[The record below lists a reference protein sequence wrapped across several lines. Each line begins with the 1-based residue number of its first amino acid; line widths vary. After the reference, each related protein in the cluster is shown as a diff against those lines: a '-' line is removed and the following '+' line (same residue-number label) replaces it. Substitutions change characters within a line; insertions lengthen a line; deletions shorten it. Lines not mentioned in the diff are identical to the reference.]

1 MKEIEIVGGG
11 LAGLALGRALLRE
24 GVAVEVHEAQDYP
37 RHRVCGEFI
46 CGLRDETITKLD
58 LAAFLRDAPRHRS
71 MAWHWRGRLLGRN
84 TLPKPAIGL
93 SRHTLDHRLARAFS
107 ESGGRLTTRSRINT
121 SDARPGRIWSTG
133 RRVGDGEWL
142 GLKTHCSERAL
153 SADLE
158 FHLGQGAY
166 VGACAVEAGAIN
178 VCGLFRRRPGLRA
191 PAGGLLTAY
200 LRASGLPELAG
211 RVEAAAIPGTQA
223 SVAAINFDRHPPQHR
238 MAVG

>member
-1 MKEIEIVGGG
+1 
-11 LAGLALGRALLRE
+11 
-24 GVAVEVHEAQDYP
+24 
-37 RHRVCGEFI
+37 
-46 CGLRDETITKLD
+46 
-58 LAAFLRDAPRHRS
+58 
-71 MAWHWRGRLLGRN
+71 
-84 TLPKPAIGL
+84 
-93 SRHTLDHRLARAFS
+93 
-107 ESGGRLTTRSRINT
+107 INT

-142 GLKTHCSERAL
+142 GLKTHCSGRAL

-191 PAGGLLTAY
+191 PARGLLVAY

-238 MAVG
+238 MAVGDAFAMIPPFTGDGMAMAFESAEMAAPVLVDYARGAMDWERAMAEVRRRLRRRFGARLRLACVLQRFLASSKGQGFIAVAARGGFLPFRPLFRWLH